1 MKRSYLFLA
10 PGFEETEALATV
22 DVMRRAGMEVL
33 TVAINPENSEK
44 VCGAHGVVVVADLL
58 PEDADFT
65 DVEWLICPG
74 GMPGAQKLADSRSV
88 TEALRAHAAKG
99 GKIAAICASPA
110 LVLAPL
116 GILDGREA
124 TCYPGMQPES
134 DKIVMRDAPVVA
146 LDNLITGNGPAST
159 LAFALAIVRR
169 SCGDAVAQ
177 QIGSGMLV
185 YPKSM
190 NFYF

>member
-58 PEDADFT
+58 PEDADFN

-74 GMPGAQKLADSRSV
+74 GMPGAQNLADSRIV
-88 TEALRAHAAKG
+88 TDALRAHAAKG

-159 LAFALAIVRR
+159 LAFAIAIVRR